1 MQRTSRDVDI
11 ELAAY
16 PSPLARSVSRLSG
29 YPSFADFIAADADA
43 AIYRKYEHLSAR
55 NILYLQSELHELE
68 GQLDELDSLDVKERE
83 LCDEESQKVA
93 RYWRHYSGADSAR
106 ATKHRELQ
114 VKIRSKIREYRKWDS
129 TFRQKEML
137 R

>member
-11 ELAAY
+11 ELAPY
-16 PSPLARSVSRLSG
+16 PPARSVSRLSG

-68 GQLDELDSLDVKERE
+68 GQLDELDSLDVKEKE
-83 LCDEESQKVA
+83 LCDEEPQKVA
-93 RYWRHYSGADSAR
+93 RYWRHYSGANSPR
-106 ATKHRELQ
+106 AMKHRELQ
-114 VKIRSKIREYRKWDS
+114 DRIRSKIKEYRK
-129 TFRQKEML
+129 
-137 R
+137 